1 MEINQ
6 TNLALLPYD
15 PYIVIKDITQ
25 KISIIELMSALL
37 HQLHHALCYFEKN
50 ELSRFDAQVGETLC
64 QIRAYKIYYLA
75 TYSSHHFLEQVLT
88 LKTRVLDGIKILSMQ
103 ANQFHLA
110 LKQHKNER
118 SDFIRNPITLIDFFK
133 ELKCLIPLSD
143 DTLFLFSSFFLCHYH
158 VVDDNHIPMAI
169 NFAAIEEELSLSRS
183 FAKKLGHFYQK
194 RLSELSCDF
203 IFNLV
208 KELPESQELES
219 ILPLVHHQADEGR
232 MVLPCYCVTEIIVL
246 HMIEKNANMLFL
258 VDVITPAQR
267 TRIPIFLKGSKTTH
281 NFELID
287 QDNAQDE
294 PCMVM
299 YGSRKSHSAAL
310 KDIQEQLLSIGIKEV
325 ILSNNAAHPQY
336 SGKTLSAYRD
346 NHYET
351 LISERTRLSVQQL
364 ATIQKRAH
372 HLAHLKIKANILGC
386 TSDNPKLF
394 VLQHIYCS
402 TIKKNTHQTIKIQ

>member
-1 MEINQ
+1 MDIKQ
-6 TNLALLPYD
+6 TNLALLPYE
-15 PYIVIKDITQ
+15 PHIIIKDITQ
-25 KISIIELMSALL
+25 KINVIELMSALL
-37 HQLHHALCYFEKN
+37 HQLHHALCHFENN

-75 TYSSHHFLEQVLT
+75 AYSSHHFLEQVGT
-88 LKTRVLDGIKILSMQ
+88 LKIRVLDGINTLSMQ
-103 ANQFHLA
+103 AKQFQQELR
-110 LKQHKNER
+110 LHKNER
-118 SDFIRNPITLIDFFK
+118 SEFIRSPMTLSVFFK

-169 NFAAIEEELSLSRS
+169 NFNAIEKELSLSRS
-183 FAKKLGHFYQK
+183 FAKKLGHFHQK

-219 ILPLVHHQADEGR
+219 ILPLVHHKADEGR

-258 VDVITPAQR
+258 VDVITPTKRA
-267 TRIPIFLKGSKTTH
+267 RIPLFLRGSKKQQ
-281 NFELID
+281 NFELIEHD
-287 QDNAQDE
+287 TAHDE

-299 YGSRKSHSAAL
+299 YGSRKSHNTGI
-310 KDIQEQLLSIGIKEV
+310 KNIQKQLLLIGIKEV

-336 SGKTLSAYRD
+336 SGKTLSSYRE
-346 NHYET
+346 NHYAT
-351 LISERTRLSVQQL
+351 LISERTSLSVQQL
-364 ATIQKRAH
+364 AIIQKRAN
-372 HLAHLKIKANILGC
+372 HLAHLKHRANILGC
-386 TSDNPKLF
+386 TSDNPALF

-402 TIKKNTHQTIKIQ
+402 TIKNDMQRPIRVQ

>member
-1 MEINQ
+1 
-6 TNLALLPYD
+6 
-15 PYIVIKDITQ
+15 
-25 KISIIELMSALL
+25 MSALL
-37 HQLHHALCYFEKN
+37 HQLHQALCYFEQNK
-50 ELSRFDAQVGETLC
+50 LSRFDAQVGETLC

-75 TYSSHHFLEQVLT
+75 TYSSHHFLDQVRS
-88 LKTRVLDGIKILSMQ
+88 LKTRVLEGINTLSIQ
-103 ANQFHLA
+103 AQLLYQA
-110 LKQHKNER
+110 MKQHKNER
-118 SDFIRNPITLIDFFK
+118 SEFIRKPIILLHFFE
-133 ELKCLIPLSD
+133 ELQCLIPLSED
-143 DTLFLFSSFFLCHYH
+143 ALFLFSSYFLCHYH

-169 NFAAIEEELSLSRS
+169 NFSAIEKELSLSRS
-183 FAKKLGHFYQK
+183 FAKKIGHFYQK

-246 HMIEKNANMLFL
+246 HMIEKKANMLFL
-258 VDVITPAQR
+258 VDVITPSKR
-267 TRIPIFLKGSKTTH
+267 TRIPLFLKGSKTTH
-281 NFELID
+281 NFELIK
-287 QDNAQDE
+287 QDTAHDE

-299 YGSRKSHSAAL
+299 YGSRKSHSATVN
-310 KDIQEQLLSIGIKEV
+310 DIQEQLLTIGIKEV

-351 LISERTRLSVQQL
+351 LIAKRTPLSVHQL
-364 ATIQKRAH
+364 ATIKKRAN
-372 HLAHLKIKANILGC
+372 HLAHLKHKATILGC
-386 TSDNPKLF
+386 TNDNPQLF

-402 TIKKNTHQTIKIQ
+402 TIKNDTQQTIKIK

>member
-1 MEINQ
+1 MEIKQ
-6 TNLALLPYD
+6 TNLALLPYE
-15 PYIVIKDITQ
+15 PQIVIKDITQ
-25 KISIIELMSALL
+25 KISIIELMNALL
-37 HQLHHALCYFEKN
+37 NQLHHALCYFEKN

-75 TYSSHHFLEQVLT
+75 TYSSHHFLKQVRA
-88 LKTRVLDGIKILSMQ
+88 LKLLVLDGITELSMQ
-103 ANQFHLA
+103 AKLFHQA

-118 SDFIRNPITLIDFFK
+118 SEFIRKPITLFDFFE

-143 DTLFLFSSFFLCHYH
+143 DALFLFSSFFLCHYH

-169 NFAAIEEELSLSRS
+169 NFTAIEKELSLSRS

-246 HMIEKNANMLFL
+246 HMIEREANMLFL
-258 VDVITPAQR
+258 VDVIMPTKR
-267 TRIPIFLKGSKTTH
+267 TRIPLFLKGSKIKH
-281 NFELID
+281 NFELIK
-287 QDNAQDE
+287 QDTAYDE

-299 YGSRKSHSAAL
+299 YGSRKSRSVTL
-310 KDIQEQLLSIGIKEV
+310 KGIQEQLLSIGIKEI

-336 SGKTLSAYRD
+336 SGKTLSAYRN

-351 LISERTRLSVQQL
+351 LISEQTPLSIQQR

-372 HLAHLKIKANILGC
+372 HLAHLKQKANILGC
-386 TSDNPKLF
+386 TNDNPKLF

-402 TIKKNTHQTIKIQ
+402 TIKNDTQQTIRIQ

>member
-103 ANQFHLA
+103 AKQFHLA

-143 DTLFLFSSFFLCHYH
+143 DALFLFSSFFYVIITWSMITISQWQL
-158 VVDDNHIPMAI
+158 ILQ
-169 NFAAIEEELSLSRS
+169 LS
-183 FAKKLGHFYQK
+183 
-194 RLSELSCDF
+194 
-203 IFNLV
+203 
-208 KELPESQELES
+208 
-219 ILPLVHHQADEGR
+219 
-232 MVLPCYCVTEIIVL
+232 
-246 HMIEKNANMLFL
+246 
-258 VDVITPAQR
+258 
-267 TRIPIFLKGSKTTH
+267 
-281 NFELID
+281 
-287 QDNAQDE
+287 
-294 PCMVM
+294 
-299 YGSRKSHSAAL
+299 
-310 KDIQEQLLSIGIKEV
+310 
-325 ILSNNAAHPQY
+325 
-336 SGKTLSAYRD
+336 
-346 NHYET
+346 
-351 LISERTRLSVQQL
+351 
-364 ATIQKRAH
+364 
-372 HLAHLKIKANILGC
+372 
-386 TSDNPKLF
+386 
-394 VLQHIYCS
+394 
-402 TIKKNTHQTIKIQ
+402 KKNFPYPVVSLKN